1 MARTFRIYDKNK
13 TIVYEG
19 DNPLI
24 ISNLTE
30 NTAYPA
36 QYTMTALEK
45 GYESD
50 PITIPEFRT
59 YLKQSITV
67 AGVETTGEYKTLD
80 VTQADYLAL
89 ATKDN
94 NTLYRVQPTD
104 SGSGRVH
111 FLGSQIVDLTKDKD
125 GNVVYSRNLV
135 MQSSNFDKL
144 GFNKWNISP
153 LYSPII
159 VAGALQLTIPSSTA
173 QHFKTPTTQEMVVN
187 VGESWNV
194 NQLLEIK
201 TSNPIPLTTFGLF
214 LRTTAIAY
222 PSGSEVTSNDFTTLN
237 LKYNKVAAQNTLSID
252 SWGGTSSSMTNY
264 IGETV
269 SIKRIKYTFNNI
281 NVIEYT
287 LAPEDITSSA
297 NSGGGTF
304 G

>member
-1 MARTFRIYDKNK
+1 MARTFRIYDKDK
-13 TIVYEG
+13 VVVYEG

-89 ATKDN
+89 ATKEE
-94 NTLYRVQPTD
+94 NTVYRVQPTD

-125 GNVVYSRNLV
+125 GNVVYSRNLLENT
-135 MQSSNFDKL
+135 SSNLTKVTFSSFGDISTRVIKAL
-144 GFNKWNISP
+144 PYKQITAGSTILYNSYVDNSDLSNIDIGRSTLIFYNASSGNIGDMIPVSVAVGRTKEGFISKVVPQNAVKIEISP
-153 LYSPII
+153 ASKSTGTNT
-159 VAGALQLTIPSSTA
+159 ATIG
-173 QHFKTPTTQEMVVN
+173 FKN
-187 VGESWNV
+187 
-194 NQLLEIK
+194 
-201 TSNPIPLTTFGLF
+201 
-214 LRTTAIAY
+214 
-222 PSGSEVTSNDFTTLN
+222 
-237 LKYNKVAAQNTLSID
+237 NKVSLGSVYD
-252 SWGGTSSSMTNY
+252 GY
-264 IGETV
+264 TV
-269 SIKRIKYTFNNI
+269 
-281 NVIEYT
+281 
-287 LAPEDITSSA
+287 APEDITSSA